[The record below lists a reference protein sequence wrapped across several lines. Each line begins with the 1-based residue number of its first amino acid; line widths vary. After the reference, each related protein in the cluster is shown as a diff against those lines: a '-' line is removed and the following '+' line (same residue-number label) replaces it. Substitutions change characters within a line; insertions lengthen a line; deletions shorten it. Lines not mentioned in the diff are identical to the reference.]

1 MRQTMTVLAA
11 LVTLATAT
19 AGPATRPAPT
29 SMTVDELRRELV
41 TLRRENAELRARLDR
56 LEAPA
61 DDEPERLPAQI
72 IQPTSGSL
80 TWMVDAAAGS
90 LLYFTSDTLP

>member
-29 SMTVDELRRELV
+29 SMTVD
-41 TLRRENAELRARLDR
+41 DDQ
-56 LEAPA
+56 PIGKA
-61 DDEPERLPAQI
+61 DQ
-72 IQPTSGSL
+72 
-80 TWMVDAAAGS
+80 
-90 LLYFTSDTLP
+90 